1 MSASRHKAINPI
13 TSAGIE
19 NNQKVAFW
27 DFPGSPVF
35 TTSPSNA
42 KDTGLIP
49 GQAAKIPHA
58 LWSKKQNIKKC
69 QKRYCNKFSKDL
81 KKYKNSFLS
90 WVEVYRS

>member
-1 MSASRHKAINPI
+1 ML
-13 TSAGIE
+13 
-19 NNQKVAFW
+19 
-27 DFPGSPVF
+27 

-58 LWSKKQNIKKC
+58 LWSKTKHKKC

-81 KKYKNSFLS
+81 KNYKNSFLS
-90 WVEVYRS
+90 GLEVYRS